1 MAKTE
6 AFTDAIYDAIDEADG
21 LKDGREWMLNR
32 AGKLGI
38 KNHVEEFGNEFE
50 ASFQEFE
57 GWLTTLLT
65 EKKPPASLEAINFAL
80 YETADT
86 ISLYVAGAEEWD
98 EEGDWALAKDYA
110 PLSVEPYF
118 PVYKPIY
125 QLLEDHLPAGLFLG
139 TATIIIFV
147 KEFVS
152 RHGELFPDGVIL
164 GAGFD
169 GGDVYDFMELN

>member
-6 AFTDAIYDAIDEADG
+6 AFTDAIYDAIDEVTGVQDG
-21 LKDGREWMLNR
+21 KQWIVTRS
-32 AGKLGI
+32 GKLGI
-38 KNHVEEFGNEFE
+38 KSHLTEIENEFD

-57 GWLTTLLT
+57 AWLTDLLSA
-65 EKKPPASLEAINFAL
+65 KKPPASLEAITFSL

-86 ISLYVAGAEEWD
+86 ISLYVAGSEEWD

-139 TATIIIFV
+139 AATMIIFV

-152 RHGELFPDGVIL
+152 KHAELFPDGVIL